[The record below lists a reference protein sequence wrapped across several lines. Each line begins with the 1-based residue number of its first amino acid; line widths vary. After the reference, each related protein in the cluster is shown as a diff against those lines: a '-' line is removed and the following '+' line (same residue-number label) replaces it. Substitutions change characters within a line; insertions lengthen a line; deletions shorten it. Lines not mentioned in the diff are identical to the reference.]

1 MSEAGVPKK
10 PVISIVDD
18 DPSVREGTMDL
29 LKSMG
34 FIAETFQ
41 RADDFL
47 QSDRR
52 NSTSCL
58 IADVQLPGMTG
69 LELYDHLVESGKFVP
84 TILVTAFPDDEDR
97 VRALRAGVSSYL
109 AKPFN
114 ENELLVCIMSA
125 LECRQAHTSES

>member
-1 MSEAGVPKK
+1 MREK

-29 LKSMG
+29 LRSMG

-58 IADVQLPGMTG
+58 IADVQLPGMNG
-69 LELYDHLVESGKFVP
+69 LELYDHLVGSGNVVP
-84 TILVTAFPDDEDR
+84 TILITAFPDDEDR
-97 VRALRAGVSSYL
+97 ARALWAGVSSYL

-125 LECRQAHTSES
+125 LECRQGQARES